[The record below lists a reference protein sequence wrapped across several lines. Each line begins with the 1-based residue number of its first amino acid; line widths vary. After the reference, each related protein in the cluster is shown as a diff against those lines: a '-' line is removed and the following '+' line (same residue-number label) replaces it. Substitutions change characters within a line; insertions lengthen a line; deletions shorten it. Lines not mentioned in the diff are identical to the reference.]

1 MVAGLLSVLEMHTGV
16 VSIESSSAGTLPR
29 RPFFAEV
36 QGCRI
41 RVESPL
47 PAELERIPLPAALH
61 SAVPKRQAEF
71 RAGRSCAMTALAEL
85 DPRFA
90 GFEVGRG
97 DSGAP
102 VWPGGIVGSISH
114 SDGVAA
120 AVVAT
125 TAVAAGLG
133 IDTERVMSESQ
144 ARSVGRI
151 VAWPSE
157 MAHGRAAG
165 LTRLEALTL
174 VFSAKESIFK
184 CLHPL
189 VGSYFDFH
197 DVRIEGVDVG
207 SGMFVARIVRKLAD
221 VVPAQTVLEGRF
233 DLEASSIHTGVA
245 LQPRMVFA

>member
-1 MVAGLLSVLEMHTGV
+1 MVAGLLGMSEMHTAL
-16 VSIESSSAGTLPR
+16 VSIESCSLVAPRCSPLLAG
-29 RPFFAEV
+29 V
-36 QGCRI
+36 QACRV

-47 PAELERIPLPAALH
+47 PPELERIALPPALH
-61 SAVPKRQAEF
+61 SAVPKRQSEF
-71 RAGRSCAMTALAEL
+71 RAGRYCAMTALAAL
-85 DPRFA
+85 DPRFDGWDVA
-90 GFEVGRG
+90 RH

-102 VWPGGIVGSISH
+102 VWPEGVVGSISH

-120 AVVAT
+120 AMVAT

-144 ARSVGRI
+144 ARSVGRM

-157 MAHGRAAG
+157 IAHGRAAG
-165 LTRLEALTL
+165 LSRLEALTL

-189 VGSYFDFH
+189 VGCYFDFH
-197 DVRIEGVDVG
+197 DVRIEGVEAG
-207 SGMFVARIVRKLAD
+207 TATFVARIVRRLAD

-233 DLEASSIHTGVA
+233 ELEATRIHTGVA
-245 LQPRMVFA
+245 LQPHMVVA